1 MLGHHINHQS
11 FLNQL
16 LAFSSHGIAA
26 LTMEGEW
33 MDANPSLCRMLGYTY
48 EELAALRLEDI
59 VHPQDRW
66 ADGML
71 CQIIAAAR
79 EYDSLVTEHSLIHR
93 DGSKVDVSLNTMTIK
108 DEATGEPVCLLLQAM
123 PIQERLELEGRLSRA
138 EDMNKLMVQNCYDII
153 YQSSEDG
160 IIQSASPSIHNI
172 LDYSPEE
179 LIGKDERELYNP
191 EDTGLYSKCR
201 QENGTKRQMR
211 MRHRNG
217 YDIWFE
223 VTVNRIKDGSG
234 GSIALVIAKEISERK
249 KYEDLI
255 EEAQRIAQMGS
266 WEWDIVHDEIF
277 LSDQLYLI
285 YNLEGNHSKGRLRQL
300 TDLVPY
306 QARQGFKERIN
317 QALEGEKLSY
327 EFRTT
332 TKDGKDQYLHVR
344 GVVSFSETGIPERM
358 NGTVQDVTDRKE
370 VELKLQ
376 ETIERYTSLKKY
388 NHDAVISLDMDGNII
403 NANKMALQ
411 LSGYNMESLVGMNFS
426 KLIGRQQ
433 IKKLL
438 SDSLMDTVA
447 EQSID
452 KIIHRDGHALDVL
465 TTIAPII
472 INSENVG
479 YYIIAKDIT
488 EQKQLLIAKETA
500 EATNRAKSEFLAMM
514 SHEIRT
520 PMNGVIG
527 MTDLL
532 METTTV
538 DAQQREYLEIIRKS
552 GDTLL
557 TIINDILDFSKI
569 DSGKT
574 ELIEEPFDIRSCVFE
589 AVDVLA
595 PKAQAKRLDISFS
608 LSPNVPSVLVGDYQR
623 LKQILMN
630 LIGNAIK
637 FTSSGGVT
645 VSVSKEES
653 LGNEAKLR
661 FSVKDTGIGISREK
675 VQFLFQP
682 FYQLDNFMTRT
693 SEGTGLGLAICK
705 RLVKLMEGD
714 IWLELNDDPGATFVF
729 TVVMKEVEKRKE
741 PPNLRMLRT
750 GGNADQQSLRIL
762 VAEDNRINQLVLIKM
777 LENQG
782 HQVRIAENGDE
793 VIRYATDEHFDVIF
807 MDIHMPVMNGL
818 EATAVIKDKCKALN
832 INCPVIIAVTA
843 NALKGDRDLCLSA
856 GMDDYI
862 SKPINTRVVF
872 DMLEKFFGRVV

>member
-1 MLGHHINHQS
+1 MLGLHITNQS
-11 FLNQL
+11 FVKQL
-16 LAFSSHGIAA
+16 LANSSHGIAV
-26 LTMEGEW
+26 LTTEGEW
-33 MDANPSLCRMLGYTY
+33 MDANPSLCRMLGYTF
-48 EELAALRLEDI
+48 EELATLCLKDI
-59 VHPQDRW
+59 VHAEDRW
-66 ADGML
+66 TDGMPHRIL
-71 CQIIAAAR
+71 EAAM
-79 EYDSLVTEHSLIHR
+79 EYGSLESEHVFMHK
-93 DGSKVDVSLNTMTIK
+93 DGSRVCVSLNTMTIR
-108 DEATGEPVCLLLQAM
+108 DEAAGSPVCIILQLTLTQKR
-123 PIQERLELEGRLSRA
+123 IELEGRLSRV
-138 EDMNKLMVQNCYDII
+138 EEMNQLIVQNSPDII
-153 YQSSEDG
+153 YQSSADG
-160 IIQSASPSIHNI
+160 MIQFASPSFHNM

-179 LIGKDERELYNP
+179 LVGKGEEMLYNP
-191 EDTGLYSKCR
+191 EDAELYNSCR
-201 QENGTKRQMR
+201 LENGTRRQMR

-223 VTVNRIKDGSG
+223 VTIKQIKDSCGSMV
-234 GSIALVIAKEISERK
+234 ALVIAKEITERK
-249 KYEDLI
+249 KYEVFI
-255 EEAQRIAQMGS
+255 EEAQRIAQIGS
-266 WEWDIVHDEIF
+266 WEWDIIHDEMF

-300 TDLVPY
+300 TDLVPL
-306 QARQGFKERIN
+306 QARQGFKELID

-327 EFRTT
+327 EFRTS
-332 TKDGKDQYLHVR
+332 TKDGADQYLHIR
-344 GVVSFSETGIPERM
+344 GVVSFSDTGFPERM
-358 NGTVQDVTDRKE
+358 YGTVQDVTERKG

-388 NHDAVISLDMDGNII
+388 NHDAVISLDLDGHII
-403 NANKMALQ
+403 NANQMTLQ
-411 LSGYNMESLVGMNFS
+411 LTGYQMDELVGRDFS
-426 KLIGRQQ
+426 GIIGRKD

-438 SDSLMDTVA
+438 SDSLMDISA

-452 KIIHRDGHALDVL
+452 KIIHKDGHISDVL
-465 TTIAPII
+465 ATIAPII
-472 INSENVG
+472 INAENVG

-488 EQKQLLIAKETA
+488 EQKQLMIAKEMA
-500 EATNRAKSEFLAMM
+500 EATNKAKSEFLAMM

-532 METTTV
+532 METTVV
-538 DAQQREYLEIIRKS
+538 DELQREYLEIIRKS

-574 ELIEEPFDIRSCVFE
+574 ELIEEPFEIRTCVFE

-595 PKAQAKRLDISFS
+595 PKAQTKQLDISFS
-608 LSPNVPSVLVGDYQR
+608 LSPDVPAVLVGDYQR

-637 FTSSGGVT
+637 FTSSGGIT
-645 VSVSKEES
+645 VAVSKEES
-653 LGNEAKLR
+653 SGNKTRLR

-675 VQFLFQP
+675 VQYLFQP

-705 RLVKLMEGD
+705 RLVNLMDGS
-714 IWLELNDDPGATFVF
+714 IWLEQSDEPGSTFVF
-729 TVVMKEVEKRKE
+729 SVVLKEVERKDIPTQRPLLGE
-741 PPNLRMLRT
+741 T
-750 GGNADQQSLRIL
+750 GSAQDVLRIL

-782 HQVRIAENGDE
+782 HYVRIAENGEE
-793 VIRYATDEHFDVIF
+793 VIRYATEENFDVIF
-807 MDIHMPVMNGL
+807 MDVHMPVMNGL
-818 EATAVIKDKCKALN
+818 EATAVIKDRYEAN
-832 INCPVIIAVTA
+832 NTRCPVIIAVTA
-843 NALKGDRDLCLSA
+843 NALKGDRELCLAA

-872 DMLEKFFGRVV
+872 DMLGKFFGRVV